1 MQAGTGCPL
10 YLLPMRDF
18 ATTLYKSKRWQETR
32 EAYAKSVG
40 YLCERCLARGLI
52 VPGEIVHHK
61 IHVEPWNVNDASVTL
76 NWDNLQLLCRQCHGE
91 VHSESEDRRYKCG
104 EDGSVRIL

>member
-1 MQAGTGCPL
+1 
-10 YLLPMRDF
+10 MRDF
-18 ATTLYKSKRWQETR
+18 ATAFYKSKRWQKTR
-32 EAYAKSVG
+32 EAFAKSKG

-76 NWDNLQLLCRQCHGE
+76 SWDNLQLLCRQCHGE
-91 VHSESEDRRYKCG
+91 VHGESEGRRYKCSD
-104 EDGSVRIL
+104 DGSVNIV